1 MIACGAAHADDS
13 AALAGPSVAPVKQ
26 QGEEGSEMQPR
37 ASIVRRNFQGEVELI
52 EDQRIEVAAVRAM
65 KLDDAT
71 RVKIDTLL
79 AERSA
84 LTSRLTLENYELFI
98 KLQGSFQAGEPSTQ
112 DARRERMT
120 LVRELRTA
128 VKQLLEPTLLDAL
141 AAQLNAA
148 QAQELRGIVAEYR
161 DATKDVRDRKLQ
173 QRRGNRDETMPDAK
187 READVESKQSDE
199 ASDDAGMQADRR
211 DTLRERAHTRA
222 NENMQHAREE
232 TIEVLREMGRS
243 FSGFVNERRERL
255 ETLLA
260 SINATPEQ
268 RAKID
273 AIIRKDG
280 DAAALQPT
288 DAQRASMLREIIG
301 VLTPEQRKQF
311 LQDRRELAK

>member
-1 MIACGAAHADDS
+1 
-13 AALAGPSVAPVKQ
+13 
-26 QGEEGSEMQPR
+26 
-37 ASIVRRNFQGEVELI
+37 
-52 EDQRIEVAAVRAM
+52 
-65 KLDDAT
+65 
-71 RVKIDTLL
+71 
-79 AERSA
+79 
-84 LTSRLTLENYELFI
+84 
-98 KLQGSFQAGEPSTQ
+98 
-112 DARRERMT
+112 
-120 LVRELRTA
+120 
-128 VKQLLEPTLLDAL
+128 
-141 AAQLNAA
+141 
-148 QAQELRGIVAEYR
+148 
-161 DATKDVRDRKLQ
+161 
-173 QRRGNRDETMPDAK
+173 MPDAK

-243 FSGFVNERRERL
+243 FAGFVNERRERL

>member
-1 MIACGAAHADDS
+1 
-13 AALAGPSVAPVKQ
+13 
-26 QGEEGSEMQPR
+26 
-37 ASIVRRNFQGEVELI
+37 
-52 EDQRIEVAAVRAM
+52 
-65 KLDDAT
+65 
-71 RVKIDTLL
+71 VKIDTLL

-243 FSGFVNERRERL
+243 FAGFVNERRERL